1 MVKVAV
7 DDRKL
12 SVFVDPRNRGE
23 WEECVILDDIPLPEG
38 WAREAHIGLTATTG
52 QLVDNHD
59 IIRCVPFHCCD
70 VTYVWY
76 LTRVA
81 VSASLVTYAD
91 ASVVEHEEERRTKPL
106 FELAPKN
113 MTVTERLSRLEATM
127 NKVLNRLEY
136 LDHHFEHHFLTLQ
149 VRTVP
154 RILQCIPC
162 ALVCSRRLRCA
173 GGGRTTW
180 TR

>member
-59 IIRCVPFHCCD
+59 IIRCVPFHYCD
-70 VTYVWY
+70 VT
-76 LTRVA
+76 
-81 VSASLVTYAD
+81 D
-91 ASVVEHEEERRTKPL
+91 
-106 FELAPKN
+106 
-113 MTVTERLSRLEATM
+113 
-127 NKVLNRLEY
+127 
-136 LDHHFEHHFLTLQ
+136 TLGSDTCGCVGQ
-149 VRTVP
+149 LGHVR
-154 RILQCIPC
+154 
-162 ALVCSRRLRCA
+162 
-173 GGGRTTW
+173 
-180 TR
+180 